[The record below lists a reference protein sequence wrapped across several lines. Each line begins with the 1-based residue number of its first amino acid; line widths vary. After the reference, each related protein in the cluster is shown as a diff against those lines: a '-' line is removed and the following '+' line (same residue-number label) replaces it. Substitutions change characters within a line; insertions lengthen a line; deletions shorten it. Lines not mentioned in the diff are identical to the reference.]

1 MDVKDAFRAVVR
13 AMPGGVEGVALRLGK
28 REQTLRNE
36 LAGDGSAK
44 LGVADAEEIT
54 LMAMQVGNAKAL
66 VGLQQL
72 ALNCGQMLVALPVLP
87 EGVADDCMERLAV
100 SAREFGVLCT
110 EVATDLAD
118 GVISD
123 NELAR
128 VEKASG
134 ELVASVHALGVA
146 LAKRNQAGKPGLV
159 FPRVAQP

>member
-1 MDVKDAFRAVVR
+1 MDILDAAYNVVHDY
-13 AMPGGVEGVALRLGK
+13 PGGPDSLGPRVGK
-28 REQTLRNE
+28 NPVTLSHEVRQT
-36 LAGDGSAK
+36 GGAK
-44 LGVADAEEIT
+44 LGLHTAEKLTQRTGDLRI
-54 LMAMQVGNAKAL
+54 
-66 VGLQQL
+66 LQ
-72 ALNCGQMLVALPVLP
+72 AFAANCGQMLVALPVLP

-100 SAREFGVLCT
+100 SAREFGELCT

-128 VEKASG
+128 IEKASG